1 MGETMSRCI
10 GIQNL
15 VDLAIVL
22 YCVFEGK
29 IRSESVCCPGIPRL
43 GKEGGCVDE

>member
-1 MGETMSRCI
+1 MGEIMSGCI

-22 YCVFEGK
+22 HCVFEGK
-29 IRSESVCCPGIPRL
+29 ICSEYVCGPGIPRL